1 MRCGAAG
8 KRRRTTC
15 LFLFTMTPRPT
26 SGRCARRFLPFAA
39 TAISLACLSSAGA
52 QTGQLAD
59 TVVVTATRTPQTLSR
74 VLGDVSVLE
83 RDAIERS
90 GASCVADLL
99 ARLPGIEFAR
109 NGGPAGVTSVF
120 IRGAETRHTAVYIDG
135 LRVDGQ
141 ATGGAPWELLPIDQ
155 IERIEVLRGPAAA
168 IYGSDAVAGVVQLFT
183 RRGGGAT
190 QASASL
196 SAGSQA
202 TVQARAAVSGEAAG
216 LDYALSASSGRS
228 GGFNA
233 RAIASANPDDD
244 GWRRSGVQAR
254 LGTQVAP
261 GHRLEAALLASNL
274 WGRYDGFSASDD
286 DIARQTLRTV
296 NLVWQG
302 QWSAESD
309 TRLQIGE
316 SRNSYES
323 QPSYYRTETLL
334 RNFVLQQGQ
343 RFGAQRFNL
352 TLERKQDELLNPAT
366 LYTPV
371 LAGARHQD
379 ALALGWQTQIGAHAL
394 QAHARFDRDSE
405 FGSQPTGSL
414 AWGWQFLPAWR
425 LTASAATAFRAPT
438 LYQRFS
444 EYGVAGLKPETARNV
459 ELGLRWAAG
468 GTEISATAW
477 RNRVSQLIL
486 FGAAGPCAS
495 SFGCYENAGRVR
507 YEGLTLAG
515 RSSLGGVTLRG
526 SLDWHDPRNLDTDKL
541 LARRA
546 RTLATLGADTRWA
559 GWGMGLEL
567 QAAGQRFDDAANRR
581 AMGGYAVI
589 NLHAERMLTASLAL
603 TLRVDN
609 LADKD
614 YQLARTYPTGGRS
627 AHLGLRW
634 RLPG

>member
-1 MRCGAAG
+1 MILN
-8 KRRRTTC
+8 T
-15 LFLFTMTPRPT
+15 L
-26 SGRCARRFLPFAA
+26 SGQRARRSLPWAA
-39 TAISLACLSSAGA
+39 TAISLACLSSAVA
-52 QTGQLAD
+52 QTGQTAD
-59 TVVVTATRTPQTLSR
+59 TVVVTATRTPQALLR

-83 RDAIERS
+83 RDAIARS

-120 IRGAETRHTAVYIDG
+120 IRGAEARHTAVYIDG

-196 SAGSQA
+196 SGGSQA
-202 TVQARAAVSGEAAG
+202 TVQARAALSGELAG
-216 LDYALSASSGRS
+216 LDYALSASQGRS

-233 RAIASANPDDD
+233 RAIASANPDND
-244 GWRRSGVQAR
+244 GWRRSGLQAR
-254 LGTQVAP
+254 VGGQLAA
-261 GHRLEAALLASNL
+261 GHRLEAALLASKL
-274 WGRYDGFSASDD
+274 WGRYDGFSVSDD
-286 DIARQTLRTV
+286 DVARQTLRTA

-302 QWSAESD
+302 RWSTESD

-323 QPSYYRTETLL
+323 QPSYYRTETQL

-343 RFGAQRFNL
+343 RIGPHQLNL

-366 LYTPV
+366 LYSPV

-394 QAHARFDRDSE
+394 QAHARLDHDSE
-405 FGSQPTGSL
+405 FGSQPTASL
-414 AWGWQFLPAWR
+414 AWGWQFVPAWR

-444 EYGVAGLKPETARNV
+444 EYGVAGLKPETARNL
-459 ELGLRWAAG
+459 ELGLRWADG
-468 GTEISATAW
+468 DTEFSATAW

-486 FGAAGPCAS
+486 FGAGGPCAS
-495 SFGCYENAGRVR
+495 AYGCYENAGRVR

-515 RSSLGGVTLRG
+515 RGRVGAVTLRG
-526 SLDWHDPRNLDTDKL
+526 SLDRHDPRNLDTDKL

-546 RTLATLGADTRWA
+546 LTLATLSADTRLA
-559 GWGMGLEL
+559 GLGMGLEL
-567 QAAGQRFDDAANRR
+567 QAAGRRFDDAANTQS
-581 AMGGYAVI
+581 MGGYAVV
-589 NLHAERMLTASLAL
+589 NLFAEHMLAPALAL

-614 YQLARTYPTGGRS
+614 YQLARTYASGGRS
-627 AHLGLRW
+627 AQLGLRW

>member
-1 MRCGAAG
+1 MILFNLPG
-8 KRRRTTC
+8 RR
-15 LFLFTMTPRPT
+15 
-26 SGRCARRFLPFAA
+26 ARRSLPWAA
-39 TAISLACLSSAGA
+39 TALSLACLSTASA
-52 QTGQLAD
+52 QSGQPAD
-59 TVVVTATRTPQTLSR
+59 TVVVTASRTPQALSR
-74 VLGDVSVLE
+74 VLADISVLE

-120 IRGAETRHTAVYIDG
+120 IRGAEARHTAVYIDG

-202 TVQARAAVSGEAAG
+202 TVQARAAVSGALAG
-216 LDYALSASSGRS
+216 LDYALSASQGRS

-233 RAIASANPDDD
+233 RAIPSANPDND
-244 GWRRSGVQAR
+244 GWRRSGLQAR
-254 LGTQVAP
+254 VGGQLAP
-261 GHRLEAALLASNL
+261 GHRLEAALLASNM
-274 WGRYDGFSASDD
+274 WGRYDGFNASDD
-286 DIARQTLRTV
+286 DVARQTLRTA

-323 QPSYYRTETLL
+323 QPSYYRTETTL

-343 RFGAQRFNL
+343 RFGTQQFNL

-379 ALALGWQTQIGAHAL
+379 ALALGWQTQIGTHAL
-394 QAHARFDRDSE
+394 QAHARFDHDSE

-444 EYGVAGLKPETARNV
+444 EYGVAGLQPETARNV

-468 GTEISATAW
+468 GTEFSATAW
-477 RNRVSQLIL
+477 RNNVRQLIL

-495 SFGCYENAGRVR
+495 AYGCYENAGRVR

-515 RSSLGGVTLRG
+515 RGRLGGVTLRG
-526 SLDWHDPRNLDTDKL
+526 SLDWHDPRNLDTNKL

-546 RTLATLGADTRWA
+546 RTLATFGADTRWA

-567 QAAGQRFDDAANRR
+567 QTAGQRFDDAANRQ

-589 NLHAERMLTASLAL
+589 NLHAERMLTPALAL

-627 AHLGLRW
+627 AQLGLRW

>member
-1 MRCGAAG
+1 MILN
-8 KRRRTTC
+8 T
-15 LFLFTMTPRPT
+15 L
-26 SGRCARRFLPFAA
+26 SGQRARRSLPWAA
-39 TAISLACLSSAGA
+39 TAISLACLSSAVA
-52 QTGQLAD
+52 QTGQTAD
-59 TVVVTATRTPQTLSR
+59 TVVVTATRTPQALLR

-83 RDAIERS
+83 RDAIARS

-120 IRGAETRHTAVYIDG
+120 IRGAEARHTAVYIDG

-168 IYGSDAVAGVVQLFT
+168 IYGSDAVAGVVQLLT

-202 TVQARAAVSGEAAG
+202 TVQARAAVSGALAG
-216 LDYALSASSGRS
+216 LDYALSASQGRS

-233 RAIASANPDDD
+233 RAIPSANPDND
-244 GWRRSGVQAR
+244 GWWRSGLQAR
-254 LGTQVAP
+254 VGGQLAP
-261 GHRLEAALLASNL
+261 GHRLEAALLASNM
-274 WGRYDGFSASDD
+274 WGRYDGFNASDD
-286 DIARQTLRTV
+286 DVARQTLRTA

-323 QPSYYRTETLL
+323 QPSYYRTETTL

-343 RFGAQRFNL
+343 RFGTQQFNL

-379 ALALGWQTQIGAHAL
+379 ALALGWQTQIGTHAL
-394 QAHARFDRDSE
+394 QAHARFDHDSE

-444 EYGVAGLKPETARNV
+444 EYGVAGLQPETARNV
-459 ELGLRWAAG
+459 ELGLRWAEG
-468 GTEISATAW
+468 GTEFSATAW
-477 RNRVSQLIL
+477 RNNVRQLIL

-495 SFGCYENAGRVR
+495 AYGCYENAGRVR

-515 RSSLGGVTLRG
+515 RGRLGAVTLRG
-526 SLDWHDPRNLDTDKL
+526 SLDWHDPRNLDTNKL

-546 RTLATLGADTRWA
+546 RTLATFGADTRWA

-567 QAAGQRFDDAANRR
+567 QAAGQRFDDAANRQ
-581 AMGGYAVI
+581 AMGDRKSV
-589 NLHAERMLTASLAL
+589 
-603 TLRVDN
+603 V
-609 LADKD
+609 
-614 YQLARTYPTGGRS
+614 
-627 AHLGLRW
+627 
-634 RLPG
+634 